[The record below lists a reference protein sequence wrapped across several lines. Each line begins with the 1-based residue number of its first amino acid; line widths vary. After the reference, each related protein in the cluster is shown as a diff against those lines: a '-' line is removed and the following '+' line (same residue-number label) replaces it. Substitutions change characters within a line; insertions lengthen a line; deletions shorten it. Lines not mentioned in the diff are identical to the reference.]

1 MTRHSLVQ
9 NITAKVNEEIKVRE
23 TTGRNKKRVITR
35 KTYDYCA
42 DEVA

>member
-23 TTGRNKKRVITR
+23 TTGRNKKRAITR